1 MFRWCLEHNQ
11 LCISLLA
18 NFLFPLLSVRGDAIA
33 CIHWNLIINKHVAC
47 DPEIPSG
54 DIVNNPIYLIKQ
66 LGERIGML
74 YVVQQICLK
83 ANLKIAASQQK
94 HHNCASIFGYTNLF
108 LT

>member
-1 MFRWCLEHNQ
+1 MYKLVGKF
-11 LCISLLA
+11 SLP
-18 NFLFPLLSVRGDAIA
+18 FTFCTRGCY

-54 DIVNNPIYLIKQ
+54 DIVNSPIYLIKQ

-74 YVVQQICLK
+74 YVVQQMCLK
-83 ANLKIAASQQK
+83 ANLKIPTSQQK
-94 HHNCASIFGYTNLF
+94 HHNCASIFGDTNLF